1 MVKLHNKAGKIMTK
15 FQLILQIVLPVIA
28 VIFAFGI
35 LYGDVADNTKFRGAA
50 TTIQTDIAVLQND
63 MKYIK
68 ETLCKM
74 EVDIRASRLILIN
87 LSKKNSVEENGPF
100 K

>member
-1 MVKLHNKAGKIMTK
+1 MTK

-74 EVDIRASRLILIN
+74 EDDVDDIRLMLIK
-87 LSKKNSVEENGPF
+87 LSKNKDKKENGPDR
-100 K
+100 